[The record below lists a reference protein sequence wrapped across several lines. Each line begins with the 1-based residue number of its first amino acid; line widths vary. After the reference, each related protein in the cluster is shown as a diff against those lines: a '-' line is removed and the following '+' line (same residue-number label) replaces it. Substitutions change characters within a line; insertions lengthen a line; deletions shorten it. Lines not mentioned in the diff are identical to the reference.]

1 MIYTSIM
8 KEDKKM
14 KKDNHSPTYLFTIND
29 LISGE
34 IFETNDNEKFK
45 KALEHTIE
53 KYNWTIFGYQK
64 RATIIMEGR
73 KATIIRC

>member
-1 MIYTSIM
+1 MIYTSII

-29 LISGE
+29 LIAGE
-34 IFETNDNEKFK
+34 TFETNDNEKFMK
-45 KALEHTIE
+45 KLACAME

-64 RATIIMEGR
+64 KATIIMEGR